1 MKRDRPIGSK
11 YNNPRKREHEW
22 KRQESRNE
30 ILRISRRDRK
40 HDKKEIQVPENKEI
54 SNSYVMS
61 IIIWNRYQIDVV
73 NTYACN
79 VAVDENE
86 DHEPSIE
93 KCTQREW

>member
-1 MKRDRPIGSK
+1 MRMAKSK
-11 YNNPRKREHEW
+11 
-22 KRQESRNE
+22 NE
-30 ILRISRRDRK
+30 ILRISRRDIK

-93 KCTQREW
+93 KCTQRK

>member
-1 MKRDRPIGSK
+1 MRMAD
-11 YNNPRKREHEW
+11 
-22 KRQESRNE
+22 SRNE

-40 HDKKEIQVPENKEI
+40 HDKKEIQVPENKVI

-61 IIIWNRYQIDVV
+61 GTIWNQYQIDVV

-93 KCTQREW
+93 KCTQYDKWPKRERNNRCRSL

>member
-1 MKRDRPIGSK
+1 MRMP
-11 YNNPRKREHEW
+11 
-22 KRQESRNE
+22 ESSNE

-40 HDKKEIQVPENKEI
+40 YDKKEIQVPEHKEI

-61 IIIWNRYQIDVV
+61 GIIWNWYQIGVV
-73 NTYACN
+73 NIYACN

-93 KCTQREW
+93 KCTQRNDWPRWK

>member
-1 MKRDRPIGSK
+1 MRMA
-11 YNNPRKREHEW
+11 
-22 KRQESRNE
+22 ESRNE

-61 IIIWNRYQIDVV
+61 GTIWNQYQIDVV

-93 KCTQREW
+93 KCTQRK

>member
-1 MKRDRPIGSK
+1 MRMA
-11 YNNPRKREHEW
+11 
-22 KRQESRNE
+22 ESRNE
-30 ILRISRRDRK
+30 RLKISRRDIK
-40 HDKKEIQVPENKEI
+40 HDKKEIQLPENKKKI

-61 IIIWNRYQIDVV
+61 GTIWNRYQIDVV

-93 KCTQREW
+93 KCTQRNDWPRWK

>member
-1 MKRDRPIGSK
+1 MRMAK
-11 YNNPRKREHEW
+11 
-22 KRQESRNE
+22 SRNE
-30 ILRISRRDRK
+30 ILRISRRDIK

-93 KCTQREW
+93 KCTQRK

>member
-1 MKRDRPIGSK
+1 MRMA
-11 YNNPRKREHEW
+11 
-22 KRQESRNE
+22 ESRNE

-61 IIIWNRYQIDVV
+61 GTIWNRYQIDVV

-93 KCTQREW
+93 KCKQCDKWPKMERKNRCRFKISLE